1 MRKRN
6 KINQLSVFN
15 QVKREIKQFSK
26 AYSRGEALN
35 ELMIKLRSLDDT
47 FRIRD
52 MKKKF
57 LYEISR
63 LFHIE
68 GIIFDLK
75 NIKMKVEKS
84 FTFQN
89 SEKQDLLRII
99 NSVILKFE
107 IINNNFKTYHPT
119 VKSRVE
125 KKKVLTYYR
134 KLFNKC
140 DQALKN
146 YNRERI
152 TTKEVV
158 DAIDVIAKLSTSDN
172 IKLIIPLADKFKSR
186 QIVQRFINLSQ
197 KLENNQTLKP
207 EEKYNYIDRIR
218 MNGFKCRTII
228 KIVEIER

>member
-75 NIKMKVEKS
+75 NIKMKVEK
-84 FTFQN
+84 
-89 SEKQDLLRII
+89 
-99 NSVILKFE
+99 KFY
-107 IINNNFKTYHPT
+107 FSKF
-119 VKSRVE
+119 
-125 KKKVLTYYR
+125 R
-134 KLFNKC
+134 K
-140 DQALKN
+140 A
-146 YNRERI
+146 
-152 TTKEVV
+152 
-158 DAIDVIAKLSTSDN
+158 
-172 IKLIIPLADKFKSR
+172 
-186 QIVQRFINLSQ
+186 RFI
-197 KLENNQTLKP
+197 KNN
-207 EEKYNYIDRIR
+207 
-218 MNGFKCRTII
+218 
-228 KIVEIER
+228 

>member
-89 SEKQDLLRII
+89 SEKQDLLRMRI
-99 NSVILKFE
+99 NPSSRESL
-107 IINNNFKTYHPT
+107 IN
-119 VKSRVE
+119 E
-125 KKKVLTYYR
+125 K
-134 KLFNKC
+134 NK
-140 DQALKN
+140 
-146 YNRERI
+146 
-152 TTKEVV
+152 
-158 DAIDVIAKLSTSDN
+158 
-172 IKLIIPLADKFKSR
+172 
-186 QIVQRFINLSQ
+186 
-197 KLENNQTLKP
+197 
-207 EEKYNYIDRIR
+207 
-218 MNGFKCRTII
+218 
-228 KIVEIER
+228 

>member
-89 SEKQDLLRII
+89 SEKQDLLRMRI
-99 NSVILKFE
+99 NPSFYFPVKALLMKR
-107 IINNNFKTYHPT
+107 INKNKDYEKINKRRS
-119 VKSRVE
+119 SR
-125 KKKVLTYYR
+125 
-134 KLFNKC
+134 
-140 DQALKN
+140 
-146 YNRERI
+146 
-152 TTKEVV
+152 
-158 DAIDVIAKLSTSDN
+158 
-172 IKLIIPLADKFKSR
+172 IK
-186 QIVQRFINLSQ
+186 
-197 KLENNQTLKP
+197 
-207 EEKYNYIDRIR
+207 
-218 MNGFKCRTII
+218 
-228 KIVEIER
+228 

>member
-63 LFHIE
+63 LFRIE

-89 SEKQDLLRII
+89 SEKQDLLRMRI
-99 NSVILKFE
+99 NPSFYSLKALLMKR
-107 IINNNFKTYHPT
+107 INKNKDYEKINKRRS
-119 VKSRVE
+119 SR
-125 KKKVLTYYR
+125 
-134 KLFNKC
+134 
-140 DQALKN
+140 
-146 YNRERI
+146 
-152 TTKEVV
+152 
-158 DAIDVIAKLSTSDN
+158 
-172 IKLIIPLADKFKSR
+172 IK
-186 QIVQRFINLSQ
+186 
-197 KLENNQTLKP
+197 
-207 EEKYNYIDRIR
+207 
-218 MNGFKCRTII
+218 
-228 KIVEIER
+228 

>member
-1 MRKRN
+1 MMYNKKRTMRKRN

-89 SEKQDLLRII
+89 SEKQDLLRMRI
-99 NSVILKFE
+99 NPSFYFSRESL
-107 IINNNFKTYHPT
+107 IN
-119 VKSRVE
+119 E
-125 KKKVLTYYR
+125 K
-134 KLFNKC
+134 NK
-140 DQALKN
+140 
-146 YNRERI
+146 
-152 TTKEVV
+152 
-158 DAIDVIAKLSTSDN
+158 
-172 IKLIIPLADKFKSR
+172 
-186 QIVQRFINLSQ
+186 
-197 KLENNQTLKP
+197 
-207 EEKYNYIDRIR
+207 
-218 MNGFKCRTII
+218 
-228 KIVEIER
+228 

>member
-1 MRKRN
+1 MYNKKRTMRKRN

-89 SEKQDLLRII
+89 SEKQDLLRMRI
-99 NSVILKFE
+99 NPSFYFPVKALLMKR
-107 IINNNFKTYHPT
+107 INKNKDYEKINKRRS
-119 VKSRVE
+119 SR
-125 KKKVLTYYR
+125 
-134 KLFNKC
+134 
-140 DQALKN
+140 
-146 YNRERI
+146 
-152 TTKEVV
+152 
-158 DAIDVIAKLSTSDN
+158 
-172 IKLIIPLADKFKSR
+172 IK
-186 QIVQRFINLSQ
+186 
-197 KLENNQTLKP
+197 
-207 EEKYNYIDRIR
+207 
-218 MNGFKCRTII
+218 
-228 KIVEIER
+228 